1 MSGIAH
7 WVILDSAPSPGA
19 HPTAAS
25 SDSGVIRQ
33 VCHRQRVTSTSAVS
47 DGQIIVAR
55 CHGVAAHNVT
65 ATATL
70 SCPRARRDATL
81 ELFK

>member
-1 MSGIAH
+1 
-7 WVILDSAPSPGA
+7 L
-19 HPTAAS
+19 
-25 SDSGVIRQ
+25 
-33 VCHRQRVTSTSAVS
+33 

-55 CHGVAAHNVT
+55 CHGVAAHNVA

>member
-7 WVILDSAPSPGA
+7 WVILDSPPSPSA

-33 VCHRQRVTSTSAVS
+33 VCHRHRVTSTSAVS

-55 CHGVAAHNVT
+55 CHGVAAHNV
-65 ATATL
+65 AAAAPL